1 MFLHEAQ
8 YHFLSLFLTNTYRC
22 RRTPRCY
29 SPCPVHGIFLSED
42 GENREEQLTEWH
54 LPEHDLIYPK
64 TTCLQLLLSALDVT
78 DKRQQAH
85 MFLYKDI
92 DRCTLTL
99 ASAKLSQSKWIKKG
113 FSPRGSGSMFNLLR
127 EQAMWGM
134 EGESEKD
141 TVYIQ
146 TCIAHLL
153 HDIVFISVV
162 SKACLQ
168 DSMSSD
174 FMSNFQLALRKMKS
188 AGPLKV
194 IRRPALTQQM
204 YWVRLHSVLVQKSH
218 YALHIM

>member
-1 MFLHEAQ
+1 
-8 YHFLSLFLTNTYRC
+8 
-22 RRTPRCY
+22 
-29 SPCPVHGIFLSED
+29 
-42 GENREEQLTEWH
+42 
-54 LPEHDLIYPK
+54 
-64 TTCLQLLLSALDVT
+64 
-78 DKRQQAH
+78 
-85 MFLYKDI
+85 
-92 DRCTLTL
+92 
-99 ASAKLSQSKWIKKG
+99 
-113 FSPRGSGSMFNLLR
+113 
-127 EQAMWGM
+127 M

-204 YWVRLHSVLVQKSH
+204 Y
-218 YALHIM
+218 